1 MSESKQIKIKIGT
14 ELYLVEVG
22 DITTSPVNVN
32 VNGNIYSVDI
42 SNHLKKN
49 IISPKPKIKKIT
61 PKKED
66 KQEVKLTEKNS
77 NNDSVVSP
85 MPGTILAIKVSVGD
99 KVKTGDELLVL
110 ESMKMENM
118 INSHKDGIIS
128 KILVSEGDSVQHGQE
143 LVVF

>member
-118 INSHKDGIIS
+118 INSNKDGIIS